1 MFAIGW
7 DSPRLTS
14 RESGPGLPSLSNLR
28 LEAESLG
35 KDMPAFS
42 LRGFLTSA
50 IIVLTLESTYFSL
63 PTFPLLY
70 LRMAVYSLLPVS

>member
-14 RESGPGLPSLSNLR
+14 RESGPGLPSLR
-28 LEAESLG
+28 LLKLEVESLG

-50 IIVLTLESTYFSL
+50 IIVLTLESTYYISGW
-63 PTFPLLY
+63 PCIASCPY
-70 LRMAVYSLLPVS
+70 PRYII